1 MSFVTYYQSSSI
13 SIIIHMFLG
22 QSQGH
27 FGYPVSLLELFLQG
41 LLMEALYKDFSCVRQ
56 RFISSCL
63 IVLLIVL
70 YCDELFYGDASDA
83 SAFVVV
89 AGFTVS

>member
-1 MSFVTYYQSSSI
+1 
-13 SIIIHMFLG
+13 
-22 QSQGH
+22 
-27 FGYPVSLLELFLQG
+27 
-41 LLMEALYKDFSCVRQ
+41 MEALYKDFSCVRQ